1 MIQLPDKEEKFVV
14 KYALKRIAYMFLTLF
29 AIATI
34 TFFLMR
40 SIPGD
45 PLASMA
51 RTLPEQTKAN
61 YYAKYGL
68 DKPLFTQYLLYMK
81 GLVTFDLGESIVF
94 PGRSVAG
101 EIART
106 SPVSASVGGTAL
118 IIGTLIGVFLG
129 VIAALKKN
137 QWPDY
142 IVMFIAIL
150 GATIPVFVL
159 ASVMQYIFAV
169 KMGVLPA
176 SGYGKP
182 EQMILPVIVLS
193 FGSIATYARY
203 IKSSML
209 DTLNQD
215 YVLTARAKGLSERK
229 IITRHVLR
237 NSLIPAITIF
247 SSSIV
252 GVFTG
257 AFVTEK
263 MFSIPGIGFYYVT
276 SINNKDY
283 SMVMGTT
290 IFYAVLFIVMQL
302 VVDFVYM
309 IVDPR
314 IRVTSD

>member
-1 MIQLPDKEEKFVV
+1 M
-14 KYALKRIAYMFLTLF
+14 
-29 AIATI
+29 
-34 TFFLMR
+34 
-40 SIPGD
+40 
-45 PLASMA
+45 
-51 RTLPEQTKAN
+51 
-61 YYAKYGL
+61 
-68 DKPLFTQYLLYMK
+68 
-81 GLVTFDLGESIVF
+81 
-94 PGRSVAG
+94 
-101 EIART
+101 
-106 SPVSASVGGTAL
+106 

-159 ASVMQYIFAV
+159 ASVMQYFFAV
-169 KMGVLPA
+169 KLGVLPA

-182 EQMILPVIVLS
+182 NQMILPVIVLS

-263 MFSIPGIGFYYVT
+263 MFSIPRYWILLCNIYQQSG
-276 SINNKDY
+276 
-283 SMVMGTT
+283 
-290 IFYAVLFIVMQL
+290 LFHGYGYNCIL
-302 VVDFVYM
+302 CSALHCNAAYC
-309 IVDPR
+309 
-314 IRVTSD
+314 